1 MTSPLAVLR
10 PDGGPRIGGGH
21 VSRCLA
27 LATALRRAGWEIA
40 LAVEAPAIPLLKGQT
55 SDIPFVRLPDAS
67 PHGLARAVDGKADLL
82 LVDHYGLDDEFETAC
97 RQFAGRLVALD
108 DLPTRRHDVDLL
120 IDYTPGREPSEYSH
134 LVPATTLV
142 LTGPRF
148 AALKEAYAAARPGA
162 LARRRRGGPA
172 QRLLV
177 SLGAGDAIRTL
188 ETVLSG
194 VAAAEADLDV
204 DLVAGGGADLQALA
218 QLLARFP
225 RHYGLHVGLRDLS
238 ALAADADLGIGAAG
252 VTAWE
257 RCAVGLP
264 TILIQV
270 ADNQRDAIASLV
282 AAGAGLSL
290 GVADG
295 LTAAAVTNA
304 IDTLARDNEARRRM
318 SHAAAGLVDG
328 LGAVRIALQLPPPG
342 APIALR
348 AATLADARLLL
359 DWQSEPATRRYARNP
374 AIPSLAEHIAW
385 LNRTLDDPSRILCIV
400 LAHDEP
406 VGMLRFDRSEDETGF
421 EVSIVISGRHVGRG
435 LARSALALARR
446 MLPFTELRA
455 TVLPG
460 NERSHALFR
469 AAGYRLGQDGLYRLT
484 PGIAA

>member
-10 PDGGPRIGGGH
+10 ADGGPRIGGGH

-27 LATALRRAGWEIA
+27 LAAALRRAGWEA
-40 LAVEAPAIPLLKGQT
+40 TLAVEEPAIPLLKGQT

-67 PHGLARAVDGKADLL
+67 PLALARAVEGKTDLL
-82 LVDHYGLDDEFETAC
+82 LVDHYGLDHEFEASC
-97 RQFAGRLVALD
+97 RRFADRVVALD

-120 IDYTPGREPSEYSH
+120 IDYTPGRRPAEYSD
-134 LVPATTLV
+134 LVPSRTLV
-142 LTGPRF
+142 LTGPRLV
-148 AALKEAYAAARPGA
+148 ALKDAYAAARPGA
-162 LARRRRGGPA
+162 LARRRQNGPA

-194 VAAAEADLDV
+194 VAAAATDLDV
-204 DLVAGGGADLQALA
+204 DLVAGGGADLHALA

-238 ALAADADLGIGAAG
+238 ALAADADIGIGAAG

-257 RCAVGLP
+257 RCTVGLP
-264 TILIQV
+264 TILVQV
-270 ADNQRDAIASLV
+270 ADNQRDAIASLT

-290 GVADG
+290 GPADQ
-295 LTAAAVTNA
+295 LTPEAVTAA
-304 IDTLARDNEARRRM
+304 IDHLARDDRERHRM
-318 SHAAAGLVDG
+318 GEAAAGLVDG
-328 LGAVRIALQLPPPG
+328 MGAVRIALQLPPPG
-342 APIALR
+342 AAVALR
-348 AATLADARLLL
+348 TAGLADARLLHE
-359 DWQSEPATRRYARNP
+359 WQSEPATRRFARNP
-374 AIPSLAEHIAW
+374 AVPGFAEHVAW
-385 LNRTLDDPSRILCIV
+385 LNRALDDPARMICIV
-400 LAHDEP
+400 LSHDAP
-406 VGMLRFDRSEDETGF
+406 VGMLRLDRSEDETGF
-421 EVSIVISGRHVGRG
+421 EVSIVISERHAGRG

-469 AAGYRLGQDGLYRLT
+469 AAGYRLGQDGLYRLR
-484 PGIAA
+484 PGVAA

>member
-27 LATALRRAGWEIA
+27 LATALRRAGWETT
-40 LAVEAPAIPLLKGQT
+40 LAVEDPAIPLLKGQT

-67 PHGLARAVDGKADLL
+67 PIALARAVEGKADLL
-82 LVDHYGLDDEFETAC
+82 LLDHYGLDHEFETAC
-97 RQFAGRLVALD
+97 RRFADRLVAIE

-120 IDYTPGREPSEYSH
+120 IDYTPGRRAADYDE
-134 LVPATTLV
+134 LVPARSVV
-142 LTGPRF
+142 LTGPRLV
-148 AALKEAYAAARPGA
+148 ALKDAYAAARPGA

-238 ALAADADLGIGAAG
+238 ALASDADLGIGAAG

-257 RCAVGLP
+257 RCTVGLP

-282 AAGAGLSL
+282 AAGAGQSL
-290 GVADG
+290 GPADKLTAQA
-295 LTAAAVTNA
+295 LTAA
-304 IDTLARDNEARRRM
+304 IDNLARDDDARRRM
-318 SHAAAGLVDG
+318 GAAAAGLVDG
-328 LGAVRIALQLPPPG
+328 LGAVRIALHLPPPG
-342 APIALR
+342 AQVALR
-348 AATLADARLLL
+348 AASLADARLLHE
-359 DWQSEPATRRYARNP
+359 WQSEPATRRYARNP
-374 AIPSLAEHIAW
+374 AVPSLSEHVAW
-385 LNRTLDDPSRILCIV
+385 LNRTLDDPARMLCLV
-400 LAHDEP
+400 LAQNEP
-406 VGMLRFDRSEDETGF
+406 VGMLRLDRSEDETGF
-421 EVSIVISGRHVGRG
+421 EVSIVISERYAGRG

-484 PGIAA
+484 PGVAA